1 MYFNELKSTEKASRM
16 CTASATG
23 VLKKEGHGQAGS
35 PGRRD
40 LAEPGTRGK
49 TWMKEDA
56 PG

>member
-40 LAEPGTRGK
+40 LAEPGTQGK